1 MMAPTV
7 TDNNNLVIVSLC
19 SQIAEI
25 GVTEHIEGDQCKFA
39 LWTGSVPTM
48 SETKIILRVSCLPI
62 STVLFLFI
70 YEIVSRN
77 WLTWLK
83 WKVSSDWCFVC
94 GMNKVIF
101 RLVFCLWDDQSHL
114 HNFVNRGMFA
124 CHCLQD
130 FFTRALVMTTI
141 IEWYEIKCHD
151 LFNLRW

>member
-77 WLTWLK
+77 WLLTWLK
-83 WKVSSDWCFVC
+83 S
-94 GMNKVIF
+94 IY
-101 RLVFCLWDDQSHL
+101 RLVFCLWDEQSHL
-114 HNFVNRGMFA
+114 HNVVNRGMFA
-124 CHCLQD
+124 CQCLQD
-130 FFTRALVMTTI
+130 FFTRVLVMTTI
-141 IEWYEIKCHD
+141 IE
-151 LFNLRW
+151 